1 MSDYDPNNPLDERQL
16 LDPNTRVDL
25 TDVGLPGFQIGEA
38 VAWNG
43 TREFW
48 LVSLDG
54 LQRDDT
60 DHGDALQQH
69 DGLGPLSPEWRDRI
83 AAAPFRCGRPRRDG
97 QACRA
102 IVGHLGDACG
112 WHRLQQEAD
121 R

>member
-1 MSDYDPNNPLDERQL
+1 MSDYDPNDPLDQRQL
-16 LDPNTRVDL
+16 LDPSTRVDL

-48 LVSLDG
+48 LISLDG

-69 DGLGPLSPEWRDRI
+69 DGLGPLSQEWRDRI

-112 WHRLQQEAD
+112 WHRLQQAAD